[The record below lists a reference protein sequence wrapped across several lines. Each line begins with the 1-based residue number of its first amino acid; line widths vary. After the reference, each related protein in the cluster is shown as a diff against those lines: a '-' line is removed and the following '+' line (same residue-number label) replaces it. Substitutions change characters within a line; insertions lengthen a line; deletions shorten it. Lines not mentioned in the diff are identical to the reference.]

1 MSGSILSQYEQT
13 QAVIQVQEL
22 ITSSGQ
28 IAILLQKQDG
38 ESLYG
43 TDEGAFAEVSTFQL
57 EINQTPPVDITKA
70 IDAKASV
77 LPELDVRVT
86 DRVRFGDIEY
96 RIQTVA
102 EESLFGIVTH
112 KVIEL
117 VMLHVS

>member
-1 MSGSILSQYEQT
+1 MPEPLLSQYEQA

-22 ITSSGQ
+22 ITSSEQ
-28 IAILLQKQDG
+28 VAILLRKQDG
-38 ESLYG
+38 ENLYG
-43 TDEGAFAEVSTFQL
+43 TDEGSFQL
-57 EINQTPPVDITKA
+57 ELNQTTPVDITKS

-117 VMLHVS
+117 VILHGS